1 MEGTEMITEK
11 EMLQT
16 LTDCAPGTT
25 LFVGY
30 TAGHKGGKNSEIEM
44 HRAVN
49 EEGINP
55 THFTGT
61 LEGIKTTKK
70 GEVVLLLWVNER
82 DSVGPDG
89 LKQGNFRSF
98 NPNLGTLRTLQVL
111 ERMPLG
117 AIAL

>member
-1 MEGTEMITEK
+1 MLTEK
-11 EMLQT
+11 QMLEK
-16 LTDCAPGTT
+16 LADCAPGTT

-30 TAGHKGGKNSEIEM
+30 LAGRKGSGTAAAEM

-70 GEVVLLLWVNER
+70 GDVVLLLWVNER

-89 LKQGNFRSF
+89 PKQGNYRMF
-98 NPNLGTLRTLQVL
+98 NPNLGTLRTLEVI
-111 ERMPLG
+111 ERMPMG
-117 AIAL
+117 CIAL